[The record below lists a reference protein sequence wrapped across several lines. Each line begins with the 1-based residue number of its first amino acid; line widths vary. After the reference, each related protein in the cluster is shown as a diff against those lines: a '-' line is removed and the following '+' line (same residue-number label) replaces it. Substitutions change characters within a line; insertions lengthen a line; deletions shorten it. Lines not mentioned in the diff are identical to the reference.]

1 MLNRTFLVAAF
12 LASAA
17 SPAQLSAQK
26 EVPASLSAFK
36 PHEVVEAVISESK
49 FIVLTADQV
58 ARLNSIHVAVR
69 DERHRWTK
77 TPGNKAHR
85 NNRMQPMI
93 SQEKAYADA
102 LAVLTPAQR
111 SATLERFNDEG
122 YVPVVPS
129 LASKVP
135 ASLQGLRPHE
145 IVQAFA
151 AEAGA
156 LGLSQSQVEDLG
168 SLHVAVR
175 DEPHSYTMRG
185 APGKA
190 HGQRMMEPM
199 ISRQRAYND
208 AQSYLTPDQQER
220 ATKVFNHPSYK
231 AAVLSGL

>member
-1 MLNRTFLVAAF
+1 MLNRTLLVAAF
-12 LASAA
+12 LASAVPA
-17 SPAQLSAQK
+17 AQLAAQK
-26 EVPASLSAFK
+26 EVPASLSAFR

-49 FIVLTADQV
+49 SIVLTADQV

-69 DERHRWTK
+69 DERHRWTT

-85 NNRMQPMI
+85 NARMEPMI
-93 SQEKAYADA
+93 SREKAYADA

-111 SATLERFNDEG
+111 NAVIKHFNDAD

-135 ASLQGLRPHE
+135 ASLEGLKPHE

-156 LGLSQSQVEDLG
+156 LGLSQNQVEDLQA
-168 SLHVAVR
+168 LHVAVR
-175 DEPHSYTMRG
+175 DESHRYAMRG

-190 HGQRMMEPM
+190 HKNRMMEPM
-199 ISRQRAYND
+199 ISRRRAYND
-208 AQSYLTPDQQER
+208 ALSYLTPDQQES
-220 ATKVFNHPSYK
+220 AIKLFNTPSYK
-231 AAVLSGL
+231 PAVLSNL

>member
-1 MLNRTFLVAAF
+1 MLNRTLLVAAF

-26 EVPASLSAFK
+26 EVPASLSALK
-36 PHEVVEAVISESK
+36 PHEVVEAVMSDTRS
-49 FIVLTADQV
+49 
-58 ARLNSIHVAVR
+58 ARLTGPQQARLESIHLAVR
-69 DERHRWTK
+69 DERHRWTRS
-77 TPGNKAHR
+77 PGNKAHR
-85 NNRMQPMI
+85 NTRMQPMI
-93 SQEKAYADA
+93 SQQKAYADA

-111 SATLERFNDEG
+111 TATLERFNDEG

-135 ASLQGLRPHE
+135 ASLEGLKPHE

-156 LGLSQSQVEDLG
+156 LGLSQSQVDDLG
-168 SLHVAVR
+168 SLRVAVR

-199 ISRQRAYND
+199 ISRRRAYND

>member
-1 MLNRTFLVAAF
+1 MLNRTFLLAAF

-17 SPAQLSAQK
+17 SPIQLSAQK
-26 EVPASLSAFK
+26 EVPASLSALK
-36 PHEVVEAVISESK
+36 PHEVVEAVMSDTRS
-49 FIVLTADQV
+49 
-58 ARLNSIHVAVR
+58 ARLTDQQQARLESIHMAVR
-69 DERHRWTK
+69 DERHRWSK

-85 NNRMQPMI
+85 NARMQPMI

-135 ASLQGLRPHE
+135 TSLEGLKPHE

-151 AEAGA
+151 AEAGP

-175 DEPHSYTMRG
+175 DERHSYTMRG

-199 ISRQRAYND
+199 ISRERAYND
-208 AQSYLTPDQQER
+208 ALSYLTPGQQEQ
-220 ATKVFNHPSYK
+220 AIKLFNIPSYK
-231 AAVLSGL
+231 PGALSNL